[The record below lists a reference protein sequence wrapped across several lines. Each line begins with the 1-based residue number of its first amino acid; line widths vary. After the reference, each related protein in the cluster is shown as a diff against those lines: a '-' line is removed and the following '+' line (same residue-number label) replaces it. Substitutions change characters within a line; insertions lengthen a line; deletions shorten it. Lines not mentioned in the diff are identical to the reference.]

1 MTPPLRQV
9 RVAGPRLAPHA
20 EAEPVTAS
28 FDELGDFGGFGEV
41 SPPRLVG
48 SGG

>member
-9 RVAGPRLAPHA
+9 RVAGPRLASHA
-20 EAEPVTAS
+20 EAQPVTAS
-28 FDELGDFGGFGEV
+28 FGELGNFGGFGELG
-41 SPPRLVG
+41 PLLRVG